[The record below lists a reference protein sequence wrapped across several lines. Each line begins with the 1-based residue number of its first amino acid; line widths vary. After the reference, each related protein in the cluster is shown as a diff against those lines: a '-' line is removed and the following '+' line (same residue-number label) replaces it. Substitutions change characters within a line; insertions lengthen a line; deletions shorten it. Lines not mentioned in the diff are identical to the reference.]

1 MSNAVTDRP
10 TVVSRRFENEPRVQ
24 LLPGFVAQRA
34 KNRSAVRLGVMLMI
48 LGAVI
53 GGGLYVYGIFRT
65 TTADLALADANAT
78 TLSLIEQ
85 QAEYR
90 IATDTAAMVEQTS
103 EIQVVA
109 TSYEIDWSALVQE
122 LQSYLPAGG
131 LIMNLEATN
140 QAPWEGSLEIEDP
153 LRTPRI
159 AMIDFTINTASI
171 QEATAMVARLSEIE
185 GFADAV
191 VVSVAVGVDGRVTTT
206 IALTLATDAVSGRF
220 VVTEDVEVTDG
231 EETPA
236 EDGAEGSTDA
246 VADEATEEGG
256 EG

>member
-1 MSNAVTDRP
+1 MSTAVTDRP
-10 TVVSRRFENEPRVQ
+10 AVISRRYEMEPRVQ

-34 KNRSAVRLGVMLMI
+34 KNRSAVRLGVMLVI
-48 LGAVI
+48 LGAVVA
-53 GGGLYVYGIFRT
+53 GGLYVYGVFRT
-65 TTADLALADANAT
+65 ATAAIALSDANAT
-78 TLSLIEQ
+78 TLSLLEQ

-103 EIQVVA
+103 ELQMVA
-109 TSYEIDWSALVQE
+109 TGYEIDWSALVQE
-122 LQSYLPAGG
+122 LQSFLPEGG
-131 LIMNLEATN
+131 LIMNLDATN

-171 QEATAMVARLSEIE
+171 QEATTLVARLDEIE

-206 IALTLATDAVSGRF
+206 IALTLSTDAVSGRF
-220 VVTEDVEVTDG
+220 AEADE
-231 EETPA
+231 EETSA
-236 EDGAEGSTDA
+236 EDAAEESTDA
-246 VADEATEEGG
+246 VDDEATEEGG
-256 EG
+256 ED

>member
-1 MSNAVTDRP
+1 MSNIVTDRP

-34 KNRSAVRLGVMLMI
+34 KNRSAVRLGIMLVI
-48 LGAVI
+48 LGGVTA
-53 GGGLYVYGIFRT
+53 GGLYVYGVFR
-65 TTADLALADANAT
+65 AASAEFALIAANAT
-78 TLSLIEQ
+78 TLSLLEQ
-85 QAEYR
+85 QTEYR

-103 EIQVVA
+103 ELQLVA
-109 TSYEIDWSALVQE
+109 TAYEIDWAVLIQE
-122 LQSYLPAGG
+122 IKSYLPEGG
-131 LIMNLEATN
+131 LFMNFDATN

-159 AMIDFTINTASI
+159 AMIDFTISTKSV
-171 QEATAMVARLSEIE
+171 QDATKVVERLSEIE

-220 VVTEDVEVTDG
+220 LVTDDSEATEGDETSG
-231 EETPA
+231 EDAADE
-236 EDGAEGSTDA
+236 STDA
-246 VADEATEEGG
+246 VDGETTEDGSED
-256 EG
+256 

>member
-1 MSNAVTDRP
+1 MSSVVTDRP
-10 TVVSRRFENEPRVQ
+10 AVVSRRFENEPRVQ

-34 KNRSAVRLGVMLMI
+34 KNRSAVRLGVMLVI
-48 LGAVI
+48 LGVVVA
-53 GGGLYVYGIFRT
+53 GGLYVYGVFRT
-65 TTADLALADANAT
+65 TTAVLALTAANAT
-78 TLSLIEQ
+78 TLALVEQ

-103 EIQVVA
+103 ELQIVA
-109 TSYEIDWSALVQE
+109 TAYEIDWSALVLE

-131 LIMNLEATN
+131 LIMNLDATN
-140 QAPWEGSLEIEDP
+140 QAPWGGSLEIEDP

-171 QEATAMVARLSEIE
+171 QEATTMVARLQEIE

-206 IALTLATDAVSGRF
+206 IALTLSTDAVSGRF
-220 VVTEDVEVTDG
+220 VETEG
-231 EETPA
+231 EETSSEDAA
-236 EDGAEGSTDA
+236 EEPTDA
-246 VADEATEEGG
+246 VEDETTDEGG
-256 EG
+256 ED

>member
-1 MSNAVTDRP
+1 MSAVLTDRP
-10 TVVSRRFENEPRVQ
+10 AVVTRRFENEPRVQ
-24 LLPGFVAQRA
+24 LLPSFVAQRA
-34 KNRSAVRLGVMLMI
+34 KNRSAVRLGILLAI

-53 GGGLYVYGIFRT
+53 AGGLFVYGVFRA
-65 TTADLALADANAT
+65 TAAALFLEDANAT
-78 TLSLIEQ
+78 TLTLLEQ

-103 EIQVVA
+103 ELQLVA
-109 TSYEIDWSALVQE
+109 TSYEIDWAALIQQ
-122 LQSYLPAGG
+122 LQSFLPAGG

-159 AMIDFTINTASI
+159 AMISVTVNTASI
-171 QEATAMVARLSEIE
+171 QEATAVVARLSEIT
-185 GFADAV
+185 GYADAV
-191 VVSVAVGVDGRVTTT
+191 VVSTAVGVDGRVTTE

-220 VVTEDVEVTDG
+220 LETEDDAATESAS
-231 EETPA
+231 EE
-236 EDGAEGSTDA
+236 STDA
-246 VADEATEEGG
+246 VDDPATEEGG

>member
-1 MSNAVTDRP
+1 MSNVVTDRP
-10 TVVSRRFENEPRVQ
+10 AVVSRRYENEPRVQ

-34 KNRSAVRLGVMLMI
+34 KNRSAVRLGVMLVI

-53 GGGLYVYGIFRT
+53 AGGLYVYGVFRT
-65 TTADLALADANAT
+65 ATAQVALADANAT
-78 TLSLIEQ
+78 TLSLIQQ

-90 IATDTAAMVEQTS
+90 IATDTATMVEQTS
-103 EIQVVA
+103 ELQIVA
-109 TSYEIDWSALVQE
+109 TAYEIDWSALVQE

-171 QEATAMVARLSEIE
+171 QEATTMVARLSEIE

-220 VVTEDVEVTDG
+220 LETEAAEG
-231 EETPA
+231 EGTSGQ
-236 EDGAEGSTDA
+236 DGAEESTDA
-246 VADEATEEGG
+246 VDGATTEEGG

>member
-1 MSNAVTDRP
+1 MSTAVTDRP

-34 KNRSAVRLGVMLMI
+34 KNRSAVRLGVMLVI
-48 LGAVI
+48 LGVAVAA
-53 GGGLYVYGIFRT
+53 GMYVYGVFRT
-65 TTADLALADANAT
+65 TTAVGALTDANAT

-103 EIQVVA
+103 ELQLVA
-109 TSYEIDWSALVQE
+109 TGYEIDWSTLVRQ
-122 LQSYLPAGG
+122 LQKFLPQGG

-140 QAPWEGSLEIEDP
+140 QAPWEASLEIEDP

-159 AMIDFTINTASI
+159 AIVNFTIRTASI
-171 QEATAMVARLSEIE
+171 EEATAVVDRLPQIE

-191 VVSVAVGVDGRVTTT
+191 VVSVAVGVDGKVTTE
-206 IALTLATDAVSGRF
+206 ISLTLATDAVSGRF
-220 VVTEDVEVTDG
+220 LEVEGEAPAEEVA
-231 EETPA
+231 EET
-236 EDGAEGSTDA
+236 TDA
-246 VADEATEEGG
+246 VDDEATEEGT
-256 EG
+256 ED

>member
-1 MSNAVTDRP
+1 MSNVVADRP

-34 KNRSAVRLGVMLMI
+34 KNRSAVRLGVMLVI

-53 GGGLYVYGIFRT
+53 AGGLYVYGVFRT
-65 TTADLALADANAT
+65 ATAELALADANAT
-78 TLSLIEQ
+78 TLSLLEQ

-103 EIQVVA
+103 ELQIVA
-109 TSYEIDWSALVQE
+109 TAYEIDWSALIQE

-131 LIMNLEATN
+131 LIMNMDATN

-171 QEATAMVARLSEIE
+171 QEATTMVARLSEIE

-220 VVTEDVEVTDG
+220 LETEDAEATS
-231 EETPA
+231 A
-236 EDGAEGSTDA
+236 EDGAEESTDA
-246 VADEATEEGG
+246 VDDEATEEGG
-256 EG
+256 EN

>member
-1 MSNAVTDRP
+1 MSSVVTDRP
-10 TVVSRRFENEPRVQ
+10 AVVSRRFENEPRVQ

-34 KNRSAVRLGVMLMI
+34 KNRSAVRLGVMLVI
-48 LGAVI
+48 LGVVVA
-53 GGGLYVYGIFRT
+53 GGLYVYGVFRT
-65 TTADLALADANAT
+65 TTAVLALTAANAT
-78 TLSLIEQ
+78 TLALVEQ

-103 EIQVVA
+103 ELQIVA
-109 TSYEIDWSALVQE
+109 TAYEIDWSALVLE

-131 LIMNLEATN
+131 LIMNLDATN
-140 QAPWEGSLEIEDP
+140 QAPWGGSLEIEDP

-171 QEATAMVARLSEIE
+171 QEATTMVARLQDIE

-206 IALTLATDAVSGRF
+206 IALTLSTDAVSGRF
-220 VVTEDVEVTDG
+220 VETEG
-231 EETPA
+231 EETSIEDAA
-236 EDGAEGSTDA
+236 EEPTDA
-246 VADEATEEGG
+246 VEDETTDEGG
-256 EG
+256 ED

>member
-1 MSNAVTDRP
+1 MSSVVTDRP
-10 TVVSRRFENEPRVQ
+10 TVVSRRFEKEPRVQ

-34 KNRSAVRLGVMLMI
+34 KNRSAVRLGVMLVI

-53 GGGLYVYGIFRT
+53 AGGLYVYGVLRT
-65 TTADLALADANAT
+65 TTAALALADANAT
-78 TLSLIEQ
+78 TLSLLEQ

-90 IATDTAAMVEQTS
+90 IATDTAAVVDQTS
-103 EIQVVA
+103 ELQMVA

-131 LIMNLEATN
+131 LIMNMDATN

-159 AMIDFTINTASI
+159 AMIDFTISTASV
-171 QEATAMVARLSEIE
+171 QEATAMVARLTEIE

-220 VVTEDVEVTDG
+220 V
-231 EETPA
+231 PA
-236 EDGAEGSTDA
+236 ENAEAAEDDEASTQDGTEESTDPVDDA
-246 VADEATEEGG
+246 ATEEGG

>member
-1 MSNAVTDRP
+1 MSSVVTDRP
-10 TVVSRRFENEPRVQ
+10 AVVSRRFENEPRVQ

-34 KNRSAVRLGVMLMI
+34 KNRSAVRLGVMLVI
-48 LGAVI
+48 LGVVVA
-53 GGGLYVYGIFRT
+53 GGLYVYGVFRT
-65 TTADLALADANAT
+65 TTAVLALTAANAT
-78 TLSLIEQ
+78 TLALVEQ

-103 EIQVVA
+103 ELQIVA
-109 TSYEIDWSALVQE
+109 TAYEIDWSALVLE

-131 LIMNLEATN
+131 LIMNLDATN
-140 QAPWEGSLEIEDP
+140 QAPWGGSLEIEDP

-171 QEATAMVARLSEIE
+171 QEATTMVARLQDIE

-206 IALTLATDAVSGRF
+206 IALTLSTDAVSGRF
-220 VVTEDVEVTDG
+220 VETEG
-231 EETPA
+231 EETSNEDAA
-236 EDGAEGSTDA
+236 EEPTDA
-246 VADEATEEGG
+246 VEDETTDEGG
-256 EG
+256 ED

>member
-1 MSNAVTDRP
+1 MSSVVTDRP
-10 TVVSRRFENEPRVQ
+10 ALVSRRFENEPRVQ

-34 KNRSAVRLGVMLMI
+34 KNRSAVRLGVMLVI
-48 LGAVI
+48 LGVVVA
-53 GGGLYVYGIFRT
+53 GGLYVYGVFRT
-65 TTADLALADANAT
+65 TTAVLALTAANAT
-78 TLSLIEQ
+78 TLALVEQ

-103 EIQVVA
+103 ELQIVA
-109 TSYEIDWSALVQE
+109 TAYEIDWSALVLE

-131 LIMNLEATN
+131 LIMNLNATN
-140 QAPWEGSLEIEDP
+140 QAPWGGSLEIEDP

-171 QEATAMVARLSEIE
+171 QEATTMVARLQEIE

-206 IALTLATDAVSGRF
+206 IALTLSTDAVSGRF
-220 VVTEDVEVTDG
+220 VETEG
-231 EETPA
+231 EETSSEDAA
-236 EDGAEGSTDA
+236 EEPTDA
-246 VADEATEEGG
+246 VEDETTDEGG
-256 EG
+256 ED